1 MSLLGVDVGT
11 TGCKA
16 GAFTQDGRCLASA
29 YREYR
34 TLHSA
39 PGLAELDSR
48 AVWRSVQEVIRE
60 VAQATARD
68 PVSAMAVSSLG
79 EAMVP
84 VTRQREILASS
95 ILCMDSRGAEYIDRL
110 RESFDD
116 RAFYSINP
124 NTLGPQY
131 SLPKLLWLR
140 DHEPAVFEKA
150 DHFLLWADLVPFM
163 LGGEPIASN
172 SLANRTLLLDLSRND
187 WSEPLLRWSGI
198 DRSRLG
204 RVVPGCTVLG
214 TISRE
219 AAAELGLP
227 VDVTLVAGGH
237 DQCCNAL
244 GSGVIVPGQ
253 AVCGIGSFECLTPA
267 YSRIEDPLK
276 MLELGLN
283 IEHHVLADLYV
294 SFVFNQAGTLVK
306 WFRDTF
312 AAADRPPEG
321 MDLYQMLNEEMP
333 EAPTRLLVLPYF
345 EPAFCPRLVSDA
357 RGVIM
362 GLGTHTTRGEILK
375 AIMEGIT
382 FYFVESI
389 QSLNRL
395 GADTTQF
402 VATGGGARSD
412 RWLQIK
418 ADIFGVPFIRP
429 RVTEGSLVGAAMLAG
444 LSTGVFASPAEAV
457 SRFVEHDRVFEPC
470 PTRHRI
476 YQERLALYHEML
488 PAMHALLRR
497 L

>member
-1 MSLLGVDVGT
+1 LRNWT
-11 TGCKA
+11 A
-16 GAFTQDGRCLASA
+16 APSA
-29 YREYR
+29 
-34 TLHSA
+34 L
-39 PGLAELDSR
+39 
-48 AVWRSVQEVIRE
+48 
-60 VAQATARD
+60 
-68 PVSAMAVSSLG
+68 AVSSLG

-140 DHEPAVFEKA
+140 DHEPAVFDKA
-150 DHFLLWADLVPFM
+150 DFFLLWADLVPFM
-163 LGGEPIASN
+163 LGCEPIASN
-172 SLANRTLLLDLSRND
+172 SLANRTLLFDLSCND

-204 RVVPGCTVLG
+204 RVVPGGTVLG

-227 VDVTLVAGGH
+227 ADVTLVAGGH

-244 GSGVIVPGQ
+244 GSGVIAPGQ
-253 AVCGIGSFECLTPA
+253 AVCGIGSFECLTPT
-267 YSRIEDPLK
+267 YSRIEDPLQVF
-276 MLELGLN
+276 ELGLN

-321 MDLYQMLNEEMP
+321 MDVYQMLNEEMP
-333 EAPTRLLVLPYF
+333 DEPTRLLVLPHF
-345 EPAFCPRLVSDA
+345 EPAFCPRLIFDA
-357 RGVIM
+357 GGVIM

-375 AIMEGIT
+375 AIMEGVT
-382 FYFVESI
+382 VYFVESI

-444 LSTGVFASPAEAV
+444 LSTGVFANPAEAV

-488 PAMHALLRR
+488 PSTHALLRR

>member
-1 MSLLGVDVGT
+1 MSLLGVDIGT

-16 GAFTQDGRCLASA
+16 AAFTEDGRCLTLA
-29 YREYR
+29 YREYQ
-34 TLHSA
+34 TLHPA

-48 AVWRSVQEVIRE
+48 AVWQAVRGVIRQ
-60 VAQATARD
+60 VAQTAGGD
-68 PVSAMAVSSLG
+68 PVSAVSFSSLG

-84 VTRQREILASS
+84 VTRHHEILASS
-95 ILCMDSRGAEYIDRL
+95 ILCIDARGAEYIDRL
-110 RESFDD
+110 RQSFDD
-116 RAFYSINP
+116 RTFYAINP

-140 DHEPAVFEKA
+140 DHEPAVFEQA
-150 DHFLLWADLVPFM
+150 DYFLLWGDLVPFM
-163 LGGEPIASN
+163 LGCEPIACN
-172 SLANRTLLLDLSRND
+172 SLANRTLLFDLARND
-187 WSEPLLRWSGI
+187 WSEPLLQWSGI
-198 DRSRLG
+198 DRRRLG
-204 RVVPGCTVLG
+204 RVVPGGTVLG
-214 TISRE
+214 TISRQ
-219 AAAELGLP
+219 AAADLGLR
-227 VDVTLVAGGH
+227 DGVTVVAGGH

-244 GSGVIVPGQ
+244 GSGVIAPGQ

-267 YSRIEDPLK
+267 YSKVEDPLR
-276 MLELGLN
+276 MLEAGLN
-283 IEHHVLADLYV
+283 IEHHLLPDLYV
-294 SFVFNQAGTLVK
+294 SFIFNQAGTLVK

-321 MDLYQMLNEEMP
+321 MDLYAMLNEEMP
-333 EAPTRLLVLPYF
+333 DEPTRLLVLPYF
-345 EPAFCPRLVSDA
+345 EPAVCPRLVSDA
-357 RGVIM
+357 RGLIM
-362 GLGTHTTRGEILK
+362 GLRTDTTRGEILK
-375 AIMEGIT
+375 AIMEGVT

-389 QSLNRL
+389 QALNRL

-429 RVTEGSLVGAAMLAG
+429 RVTEASLVGAAILAG

-470 PTRHRI
+470 PSRHRV
-476 YQERLALYHEML
+476 YQERLGVYHELL
-488 PAMHALLRR
+488 PATHALLRR